1 MNNISLRGMWIDNLG
16 VQLMMKNYMILS
28 RNGQAIMSPNQ
39 LQEMEAEY
47 KKKVLSHDHPVL
59 RYMVGD
65 VQHNDN

>member
-1 MNNISLRGMWIDNLG
+1 
-16 VQLMMKNYMILS
+16 MMKNYMILS